1 MSTPPNQQSEE
12 YLAAR
17 LESCRL
23 LGLDPDDLSPH
34 EAIRADLATVL
45 RLWLDGSQS
54 TLLAGGSADP
64 VKLLSV
70 VEALT
75 KLVPEAEHKSGRE
88 DPREHMW
95 RTYLEMRRRGELGDR
110 AAEPSL
116 RAQIDQLR
124 AENERLRAVLGSGS
138 TAAIMPPTCD
148 IVPPGERAE
157 CNPGMRPGPDD
168 PRPPVVIEAKA
179 VRTPPPPAPQ
189 PQAAPTYDYNTNSEW
204 KDYVNSDGSIRSTPR
219 GVGSFSGK
227 DWGPVG

>member
-1 MSTPPNQQSEE
+1 MTTALSEE
-12 YLAAR
+12 YLQAR
-17 LESCRL
+17 AESCKL
-23 LGLDPDDLSPH
+23 LGLDPDDLTPF
-34 EAIRADLATVL
+34 EAIRCDVLTCL
-45 RLWLDGSQS
+45 RLWLDSGQGQ
-54 TLLAGGSADP
+54 LLAGGNVDP
-64 VKLLSV
+64 TKLLAVS
-70 VEALT
+70 EALT
-75 KLVPEAEHKSGRE
+75 KFVPAESEHQSRRE
-88 DPREHMW
+88 DPRQHMW

-138 TAAIMPPTCD
+138 TAAITPPTCD

-157 CNPGMRPGPDD
+157 CDPGMRPGPDD